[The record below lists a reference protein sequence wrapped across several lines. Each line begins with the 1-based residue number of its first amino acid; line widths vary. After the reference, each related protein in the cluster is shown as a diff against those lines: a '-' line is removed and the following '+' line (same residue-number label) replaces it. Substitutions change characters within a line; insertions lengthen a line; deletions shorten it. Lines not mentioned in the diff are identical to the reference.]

1 MKVALVTGASRGI
14 GQAISLQLKEDG
26 YRVLGTATTS
36 SGIKSLKDKGIEG
49 LELDLNSPNSKE
61 TFWQEIESK
70 EVNISILVNNAGITR
85 DNIVLRMSD
94 NEWQDIMNVNLNGAF
109 YLTKKILKMMLKLKW
124 GRVINITSTSA
135 SIGNKGQSNYSAAKA
150 GVEAFTKSLARE
162 VGKRNI
168 TINSIAP
175 GFINDGMSKPIYS
188 NPEIL
193 SERSH
198 SVPIGRIGSANDIA
212 SLVNFI
218 ASDEASYIHGQHILV
233 DGGISKSL
241 KLHLKRKPPAR

>member
-14 GQAISLQLKEDG
+14 GQAIALQLKEDG

-36 SGIKSLKDKGIEG
+36 SGKKNLEDQGIEG
-49 LELDLNSPNSKE
+49 LELDLNSSNSKE
-61 TFWQEIESK
+61 KFWQDIESK
-70 EVNISILVNNAGITR
+70 EANISVLVNNAGITR

-94 NEWQDIMNVNLNGAF
+94 DEWQDIMNVNLNGTF
-109 YLTKKILKMMLKLKW
+109 YLTKKVLKMMLKLKW

-135 SIGNKGQSNYSAAKA
+135 SIGNRGQSNYSAAKA

-175 GFINDGMSKPIYS
+175 GFISTDMTEQNDKVNQEDLINEIPLGRFGKPE
-188 NPEIL
+188 EIAHL
-193 SERSH
+193 ASFLCSE
-198 SVPIGRIGSANDIA
+198 
-212 SLVNFI
+212 
-218 ASDEASYIHGQHILV
+218 EASYITGQIIHRV
-233 DGGISKSL
+233 S
-241 KLHLKRKPPAR
+241 AR

>member
-14 GQAISLQLKEDG
+14 GHAISLQLKEDG

-175 GFINDGMSKPIYS
+175 GFISTDMTEQNDAVNSEDLMNEIPLGRFGKPEEVAHLAS
-188 NPEIL
+188 FL
-193 SERSH
+193 CSE
-198 SVPIGRIGSANDIA
+198 
-212 SLVNFI
+212 
-218 ASDEASYIHGQHILV
+218 EASYITGQILHIN
-233 DGGISKSL
+233 GGL
-241 KLHLKRKPPAR
+241 YM

>member
-94 NEWQDIMNVNLNGAF
+94 NEWQDIMNVNLNGTF

-175 GFINDGMSKPIYS
+175 SFISTDMTEQNDAVNSQDLINEIPLGRFGKPEEVAHLAS
-188 NPEIL
+188 FL
-193 SERSH
+193 CSE
-198 SVPIGRIGSANDIA
+198 
-212 SLVNFI
+212 
-218 ASDEASYIHGQHILV
+218 EASYITGQILHIN
-233 DGGISKSL
+233 GGL
-241 KLHLKRKPPAR
+241 YM

>member
-175 GFINDGMSKPIYS
+175 GFISTDMTEQNDEV
-188 NPEIL
+188 N
-193 SERSH
+193 SE
-198 SVPIGRIGSANDIA
+198 
-212 SLVNFI
+212 
-218 ASDEASYIHGQHILV
+218 YIMN
-233 DGGISKSL
+233 
-241 KLHLKRKPPAR
+241 

>member
-61 TFWQEIESK
+61 TFWQEIESR
-70 EVNISILVNNAGITR
+70 EVNISILINNAGITR

-94 NEWQDIMNVNLNGAF
+94 NEWQDIMNVNLNGTF

-175 GFINDGMSKPIYS
+175 GFISTDMTEQNDAVNSQDLINEIPLGRFGKPEEVAHLAS
-188 NPEIL
+188 FL
-193 SERSH
+193 CSE
-198 SVPIGRIGSANDIA
+198 
-212 SLVNFI
+212 
-218 ASDEASYIHGQHILV
+218 EASYITGQILHIN
-233 DGGISKSL
+233 GGL
-241 KLHLKRKPPAR
+241 YM

>member
-85 DNIVLRMSD
+85 DNIVLRMSAD
-94 NEWQDIMNVNLNGAF
+94 EWQDIMNVNLNGTF

-175 GFINDGMSKPIYS
+175 GFISTDMTEQNDAVNSEDLMNEIPLGRFGKPEEVAHLAS
-188 NPEIL
+188 FL
-193 SERSH
+193 CSE
-198 SVPIGRIGSANDIA
+198 
-212 SLVNFI
+212 
-218 ASDEASYIHGQHILV
+218 EASYITGQILHIN
-233 DGGISKSL
+233 GGL
-241 KLHLKRKPPAR
+241 YM

>member
-14 GQAISLQLKEDG
+14 GQAISLQLKDDG

-175 GFINDGMSKPIYS
+175 GFISTDMTEQNDTVNSEDLMNEIPLGRFGKPEEVAHLAS
-188 NPEIL
+188 FL
-193 SERSH
+193 CSE
-198 SVPIGRIGSANDIA
+198 
-212 SLVNFI
+212 
-218 ASDEASYIHGQHILV
+218 EASYITGQILHIN
-233 DGGISKSL
+233 GGL
-241 KLHLKRKPPAR
+241 YM